1 MISRIIAAI
10 ILVVVLY
17 ICLVF
22 ITPEFADKYG
32 SSSFNENIRMIKRAS
47 ELDRTQGDTG
57 SIVDKTIDIAKPIFD
72 ESKNL
77 VKETKDTIGNVNTV
91 VNEKT
96 EQAKQAAQSA
106 QDAYNKAQEAKTK
119 LNALTN
125 FGTGK

>member
-10 ILVVVLY
+10 IVVVVVY

-22 ITPEFADKYG
+22 IRPDFADKYG
-32 SSSFNENIRMIKRAS
+32 SQSFNENIRMIKRAS
-47 ELDRTQGDTG
+47 ELDRIQGDTG
-57 SIVDKTIDIAKPIFD
+57 SLVDKTIDKAQPFFD

-77 VKETKDTIGNVNTV
+77 VKETKDTIGNVNTM

-106 QDAYNKAQEAKTK
+106 QEAYNKAQEAKNK
-119 LNALTN
+119 LNTLTN